1 MAQELIIFK
10 ENIDNLV
17 DYEPMSGCWLWGRTY
32 NKFGYGTA
40 KSTLAHRV
48 VYRWFKGE
56 FDNAL
61 DLMHLCHNRACV
73 NPDHLQPGTRRE
85 NVMMSVN
92 ANRWNL
98 ELRSK
103 KQSAI
108 RQSESKNGFL
118 IGRNPKFTETQV
130 KGIRRLVKFGID
142 KYKLGESLN
151 VTGQAINAIIK
162 RKSYAYVL

>member
-1 MAQELIIFK
+1 MAQESIIFK
-10 ENIDNLV
+10 ENIDNIV
-17 DYEPMSGCWLWGRTY
+17 DYEPMTGCWLWGRSY
-32 NKFGYGTA
+32 NKTGYGVA

-56 FDNAL
+56 FDNSL

-73 NPDHLQPGTRRE
+73 NPDHLQPGTRQE

-92 ANRWNL
+92 DGRWNVK
-98 ELRSK
+98 LRSI

-108 RQSESKNGFL
+108 RQSEAKNGFL

-130 KGIRRLVKFGID
+130 KGIRRLVAFGIN
-142 KYKLGESLN
+142 KKVLGASLG
-151 VTGQAINAIIK
+151 VTQQAINHIYK
-162 RKSYAYVL
+162 RKVYAYVL